1 MTRLE
6 NALGGIFAYLILHPP
21 RRRPHKDP
29 SGFGLSFAEQTVRTR
44 DGHRLACWLVGPD
57 SRRVAVLG
65 HGIGQGKSASLRT
78 AQLLVARGYQ
88 VLMFDHRGH
97 GASQGDRRIWRVAD
111 RFTDDIVSASRW
123 MAERSHPRI
132 LVVFGYSFSTFPT
145 VYALASG
152 TLPADAVVC
161 ESGPGLNLAGMFE
174 GFLLKAS
181 ERSTPLGR
189 LMRSPGLRHATAA
202 AAVRMLGANWPP
214 GTTEGLLSDVPQLY
228 LVGEED
234 TVIHPGEV
242 SALVG
247 AWSCAEV
254 HRIPGGHLRLS
265 NSAGAEY
272 DRLVGEFLYGVE
284 QNIRG

>member
-29 SGFGLSFAEQTVRTR
+29 SDFGLSFAEQTVRTR

-181 ERSTPLGR
+181 ERSTPAGPSHALSRVTARNRCGR
-189 LMRSPGLRHATAA
+189 GEDARSKLAPWGHRGSAVGCSTA
-202 AAVRMLGANWPP
+202 VSGWRGGHRDPSRRGECSCRRMVVCRGASDARWPP
-214 GTTEGLLSDVPQLY
+214 ALEQLRR
-228 LVGEED
+228 
-234 TVIHPGEV
+234 
-242 SALVG
+242 S
-247 AWSCAEV
+247 
-254 HRIPGGHLRLS
+254 
-265 NSAGAEY
+265 
-272 DRLVGEFLYGVE
+272 
-284 QNIRG
+284 

>member
-6 NALGGIFAYLILHPP
+6 NALGGVFAYLILHPP

-44 DGHRLACWLVGPD
+44 DGRRLACWLVGPE

-97 GASQGDRRIWRVAD
+97 GTSQGDRRIWRVAD

-123 MAERSHPRI
+123 LAERSRPRI

-152 TLPADAVVC
+152 TRPPMPLSARAGPA
-161 ESGPGLNLAGMFE
+161 
-174 GFLLKAS
+174 
-181 ERSTPLGR
+181 STLQACSRVSSSRPVNVPPR
-189 LMRSPGLRHATAA
+189 WAA
-202 AAVRMLGANWPP
+202 
-214 GTTEGLLSDVPQLY
+214 
-228 LVGEED
+228 
-234 TVIHPGEV
+234 
-242 SALVG
+242 
-247 AWSCAEV
+247 SCALPV
-254 HRIPGGHLRLS
+254 
-265 NSAGAEY
+265 
-272 DRLVGEFLYGVE
+272 YGT
-284 QNIRG
+284 RPLWPR